1 MTEAAILI
9 GFIVAALLLIPV
21 SFVHLLYLQA
31 LRLRARDSRALEV
44 FKETLEP
51 RIGLKLEEGALV
63 YSVAKHALICA
74 LAILTFAGLQNP
86 YKIDLP
92 NFSLSATIA
101 EALGFSIVLTL
112 ALSHLLPQVLYR
124 KTSAEWLIPAAP
136 LLRAMAWLSTPLIVL
151 LRVMRSLADLSS
163 NEEPEEEKGDSGQ
176 IEALITAGKEE
187 GLFAD
192 TDSKLIQSAV
202 EFGDKT
208 VRQVMTPRN
217 DIAAIDEEA
226 SLEELREMAVRE
238 RYSRIPVYSVSIDN
252 VRGFVHVRD
261 MFELDPAQR
270 KNRKVRSIKRAIRLV
285 PETKPAD
292 DVLRL
297 MQQIGEHMVVV
308 IDEYGNT
315 AGLATL
321 EDLVEEI
328 VGEIR
333 DEHEPGHDVSPEAD
347 GSYVVSGNF
356 DLDRLRELLDFR
368 PPEET
373 ESTTIGGL
381 VTEWLGHVPAKG
393 EVAEQDGLRIEV
405 LSGSD
410 RRVSQVRV
418 SRTEQSMEGDERKK
432 E

>member
-9 GFIVAALLLIPV
+9 GWLAAALLLVPL
-21 SFVHLLYLQA
+21 SFVHLFYLQA
-31 LRLRARDSRALEV
+31 LRLRARDTRALEV

-74 LAILTFAGLQNP
+74 LAILTFAVLQNP

-92 NFSLSATIA
+92 NFPLAATIA

-112 ALSHLLPQVLYR
+112 ALSHIMPQLLYR
-124 KTSAEWLIPAAP
+124 KTSGEWLIPAAP
-136 LLRAMAWLSTPLIVL
+136 LLRAVAWVSTPLLFL
-151 LRVMRSLADLSS
+151 LRLMRTLADLSS
-163 NEEPEEEKGDSGQ
+163 NEEPVEEKDENDQ

-187 GLFAD
+187 GLFAEED
-192 TDSKLIQSAV
+192 RRLIQSVV

-208 VRQVMTPRN
+208 VREVMTPRN
-217 DIAAIDEEA
+217 DIVAIDEET

-238 RYSRIPVYSVSIDN
+238 RYSRIPVFTGSIDN
-252 VRGFVHVRD
+252 VTGFVHVRD
-261 MFELDPAQR
+261 LFELDPAQR
-270 KNRKVRSIKRAIRLV
+270 KNRKVRSIKRSIRLV

-292 DVLRL
+292 GVLRL

-347 GSYVVSGNF
+347 GSCVVSGNL
-356 DLDRLRELLDFR
+356 DLDRLRELFDFR

-393 EVAEQDGLRIEV
+393 EIAEQAGLRIEV

-418 SRTEQSMEGDERKK
+418 SRQEQTMENDDRKK

>member
-1 MTEAAILI
+1 MTEAAILT
-9 GFIVAALLLIPV
+9 GWLLTAVVLLPV
-21 SFVHLLYLQA
+21 SFLHLLYLQA
-31 LRLRARDSRALEV
+31 LRLRVRDTHALET
-44 FKETLEP
+44 FKETIEP
-51 RIGLKLEEGALV
+51 RLGLKLEEGALV
-63 YSVAKHALICA
+63 FSVAKHAFLCA
-74 LAILTFAGLQNP
+74 MAILSFAVFQNP

-92 NFSLSATIA
+92 NFSLAGTLI
-101 EALGFSIVLTL
+101 EGFGLSVVLMILL
-112 ALSHLLPQVLYR
+112 AHVLPMVLYR
-124 KTSAEWLIPAAP
+124 RTPGLWLLPFLP
-136 LLRAMAWLSTPLIVL
+136 GLRALVWLSTPLLVSQRL
-151 LRVMRSLADLSS
+151 MQTLADLSS
-163 NEEPEEEKGDSGQ
+163 REEPEEAKDETGQ

-187 GLFAD
+187 GLFAEED
-192 TDSKLIQSAV
+192 RLLIQSVV

-217 DIAAIDEEA
+217 DVVAIDEDA
-226 SLEELREMAVRE
+226 SLEELRELAVRE
-238 RYSRIPVYSVSIDN
+238 RYSRIPVYNSTIDN
-252 VRGFVHVRD
+252 VTGFVHIRD
-261 MFELDPAQR
+261 LFELDPAQR
-270 KNRKVRSIKRAIRLV
+270 KNRKVKSIKRAIRLV

-292 DVLRL
+292 SVLRM
-297 MQQIGEHMVVV
+297 MQRIGDHMVVV

-333 DEHEPGHDVSPEAD
+333 DEHEPGQDVSAEENGA
-347 GSYVVSGNF
+347 YVVSGNL

-368 PPEET
+368 PAEET

-381 VTEWLGHVPAKG
+381 VTEWLGRVPAKG

-418 SRTEQSMEGDERKK
+418 SRQEKPVEADERKK

>member
-9 GFIVAALLLIPV
+9 GWLAAALLLLPL
-21 SFVHLLYLQA
+21 SFLHLLYLQA
-31 LRLRARDSRALEV
+31 LRLRARETQALDV

-63 YSVAKHALICA
+63 FSVAKHGLICA
-74 LAILTFAGLQNP
+74 LAILTFAALQNP
-86 YKIDLP
+86 YKIDIP
-92 NFSLSATIA
+92 NFSLAATIA
-101 EALGFSIVLTL
+101 EALGFSAVLTL
-112 ALSHLLPQVLYR
+112 GIVHFLPQLLYR
-124 KTSAEWLIPAAP
+124 KTSAEWLIPAVP
-136 LLRAMAWLSTPLIVL
+136 LLRAMAWASTPLLVV
-151 LRVMRSLADLSS
+151 LRVMRTLAALSS
-163 NEEPEEEKGDSGQ
+163 NEEPEEEKDETDQ

-187 GLFAD
+187 GLFAEED
-192 TDSKLIQSAV
+192 RRLIQSVV

-208 VRQVMTPRN
+208 VREVMTPRN
-217 DIAAIDEEA
+217 DIAAIDEDA
-226 SLEELREMAVRE
+226 SLEELRDMALRE
-238 RYSRIPVYSVSIDN
+238 RYSRIPVYSGSIDN
-252 VRGFVHVRD
+252 VTGFVHVRD
-261 MFELDPAQR
+261 LFELDPAQR

-285 PETKPAD
+285 PETKRAD
-292 DVLRL
+292 GVLRL

-347 GSYVVSGNF
+347 GSYVVSGNL
-356 DLDRLRELLDFR
+356 DLDRLHELLDFR

-418 SRTEQSMEGDERKK
+418 SRQERTMEQDERKK
-432 E
+432 D